1 MAPDEGGE
9 VRGSVE
15 DRNLYGRA
23 VDTQKRGRHKT
34 FASAVGAVFP
44 ELLEERNEFFDSL
57 ADNWKRLFPDQ
68 PARPGRYE
76 DGKIFIYVRNAPTIF
91 LMRPRLPMIKRRLAA
106 MPGAPKKIELRL
118 EAHAS

>member
-1 MAPDEGGE
+1 M
-9 VRGSVE
+9 E

-23 VDTQKRGRHKT
+23 IDPEKRGRHKS

-44 ELLEERNEFFDSL
+44 ELVAERNEFFDSL
-57 ADNWKRLFPDQ
+57 ADNWRRLFPDQ

-76 DGKIFIYVRNAPTIF
+76 DGKIFLYVKNAPTLF
-91 LMRPRLPMIKRRLAA
+91 LMRPRLSMIKRRLAA
-106 MPGAPKKIELRL
+106 LPGAPKKIDLRL

>member
-1 MAPDEGGE
+1 MND
-9 VRGSVE
+9 

-23 VDTQKRGRHKT
+23 IEPEKRGRHKT
-34 FASAVGAVFP
+34 LASAVGAVFP
-44 ELLEERNEFFDSL
+44 ELLEERNEFFDAL

-76 DGKIFIYVRNAPTIF
+76 DGKIFIYVRNAPTLF
-91 LMRPRLPMIKRRLAA
+91 LMRQRLPMIKRRLAA
-106 MPGAPKKIELRL
+106 MPGAPKKLDLRL

>member
-1 MAPDEGGE
+1 M
-9 VRGSVE
+9 E

-23 VDTQKRGRHKT
+23 VAPDKRGRHRT
-34 FASAVGAVFP
+34 FSSAVDAVFP
-44 ELLEERNEFFDSL
+44 ELLAERNDFFDSL
-57 ADNWKRLFPDQ
+57 ADNWRRLFPDQ

-76 DGKIFIYVRNAPTIF
+76 DGKIFIYVRNAPTLF

-106 MPGAPKKIELRL
+106 LPGAPRKIELRL